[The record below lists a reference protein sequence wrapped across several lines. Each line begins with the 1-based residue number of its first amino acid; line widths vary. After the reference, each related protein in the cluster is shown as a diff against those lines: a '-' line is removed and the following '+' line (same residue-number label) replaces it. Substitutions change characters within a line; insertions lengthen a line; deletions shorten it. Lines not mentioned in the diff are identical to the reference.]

1 MECEIISMTCKLF
14 NNPGF
19 GCATSGGTESIALGM
34 LAHRN
39 YYREERGIT
48 NPNIV
53 LPKTAHVAFNKAC
66 FYFGIEVRYID
77 VDPITLTLTANEIA

>member
-48 NPNIV
+48 NPNM
-53 LPKTAHVAFNKAC
+53 
-66 FYFGIEVRYID
+66 
-77 VDPITLTLTANEIA
+77 